1 MSETD
6 AEQPAGSPAKA
17 KGRFL
22 SRGWK
27 AVYAVSVALTAL
39 AAIVTSSNTLRTF
52 LFPDK
57 AAGGAHIVAEMESD
71 ITLQEYDKDLQQR
84 PASTAAFTGGASSR
98 PDIRNSFAVYAARAT
113 LRPVATRFVA
123 VSSEGEAKTTETK
136 SAEAKTKEEG
146 EKIKEE
152 AKRDEEDA
160 AREKARAAT
169 EQKSAEAREQE
180 EQKKEQEDQ
189 KRAEETQTQDAA
201 QAKVEQAKAEKAEKK
216 AEKADETVQVK
227 RQEAV
232 RSPTQRRIE
241 GGTPAGRVE
250 EVLHKAGV
258 PERCRPTC
266 ALKPIIEKALK
277 NTSGNTTTAALEIR
291 TVAMRGSGASVHFE
305 VTLKGLEHKE
315 VVLTYALVQDS
326 GPPPPEPYQGR
337 VTIKTFAPA
346 SEEEVVVGSRWVA
359 VPSNSQEYHLELTVV
374 DSEKEVAF
382 HDTSPF
388 Q

>member
-6 AEQPAGSPAKA
+6 AQQPASSSSKA

-27 AVYAVSVALTAL
+27 FVYAVSAVLTAL
-39 AAIVTSSNTLRTF
+39 AAIVTSSNTLRSF
-52 LFPDK
+52 LFPHK
-57 AAGGAHIVAEMESD
+57 AASGAHIVAEMESD
-71 ITLQEYDKDLQQR
+71 ITFQEYDKDLQLR
-84 PASTAAFTGGASSR
+84 PASTAAVLGGASSR
-98 PDIRNSFAVYAARAT
+98 PDIRNSFSIYAGRVT
-113 LRPVATRFVA
+113 PRPVAGRLVA
-123 VSSEGEAKTTETK
+123 VSFEGETKTAETK
-136 SAEAKTKEEG
+136 SAEAKIKEEG

-160 AREKARAAT
+160 AREKARVAA

-189 KRAEETQTQDAA
+189 KRVEETQAQDAA
-201 QAKVEQAKAEKAEKK
+201 QAKAEQAKAEKAGKK
-216 AEKADETVQVK
+216 AKTADETVQAK
-227 RQEAV
+227 RREAV

-241 GGTPAGRVE
+241 GGTSAGRVE
-250 EVLHKAGV
+250 EVLHEAGV
-258 PERCRPTC
+258 AERCRPTC

-277 NTSGNTTTAALEIR
+277 NTSGNTTTAALEVR
-291 TVAMRGSGASVHFE
+291 TVATRGSGASVHFE

-315 VVLTYALVQDS
+315 VVLTYALVQNS

-337 VTIKTFAPA
+337 VTIKTFAPK
-346 SEEEVVVGSRWVA
+346 SEEEAVVGSRWVA